1 MGYFFFFVGIFSIFF
16 FFDFLKLIN
25 QQNLKV
31 LSFLFFFI
39 NFLLVLFF
47 WANFDSLFS
56 NYQFVYTFG
65 FLKFFNINFT
75 FGIDAI
81 SLIFL
86 FLTALIFPICLFF
99 NWELLNTISGKF
111 LIYLL
116 VFLEIFLFLTF
127 TVMDLFL
134 FYIFFEVL
142 LIPMFFLICFWGSR
156 LRKLKAGFFF
166 FFYTLFGSILLLF
179 AIIFIFLNV
188 GGTSI
193 FLLYNVVFDIKTQ
206 FFLWICFFIS
216 FAVKM
221 PLFPF
226 HLWLPEAH
234 VEAPTT
240 GSVILASILLKLGG
254 YGFIK
259 FLLPVLPEACFFFY
273 PLVVIIGL
281 LGVFYASLTACRQT
295 DIKRIIAY
303 SSVAHM
309 SFVILGLISFNF
321 PGFLGSLLLMFGHG
335 LISALFFI
343 LVGFLYERFSTRYVF
358 YFVGLFS
365 VMPIYSF
372 FFFFATISNISFP
385 GTINFISEFLIFF
398 SVFSHTKNIFL
409 LVLSA
414 LGFIVTLFY
423 SFLLVNRILFNIP
436 NTHYLLF
443 FYDLTKLEVF
453 FIIPLIFWIV
463 FLGIFP
469 NFVFCLFTQCF
480 PYFYF

>member
-166 FFYTLFGSILLLF
+166 FFIH
-179 AIIFIFLNV
+179 FLV
-188 GGTSI
+188 
-193 FLLYNVVFDIKTQ
+193 Q
-206 FFLWICFFIS
+206 FC
-216 FAVKM
+216 
-221 PLFPF
+221 
-226 HLWLPEAH
+226 
-234 VEAPTT
+234 
-240 GSVILASILLKLGG
+240 
-254 YGFIK
+254 
-259 FLLPVLPEACFFFY
+259 C
-273 PLVVIIGL
+273 
-281 LGVFYASLTACRQT
+281 
-295 DIKRIIAY
+295 
-303 SSVAHM
+303 
-309 SFVILGLISFNF
+309 
-321 PGFLGSLLLMFGHG
+321 
-335 LISALFFI
+335 
-343 LVGFLYERFSTRYVF
+343 
-358 YFVGLFS
+358 
-365 VMPIYSF
+365 
-372 FFFFATISNISFP
+372 
-385 GTINFISEFLIFF
+385 
-398 SVFSHTKNIFL
+398 
-409 LVLSA
+409 
-414 LGFIVTLFY
+414 
-423 SFLLVNRILFNIP
+423 
-436 NTHYLLF
+436 
-443 FYDLTKLEVF
+443 
-453 FIIPLIFWIV
+453 
-463 FLGIFP
+463 
-469 NFVFCLFTQCF
+469 CLQ
-480 PYFYF
+480 